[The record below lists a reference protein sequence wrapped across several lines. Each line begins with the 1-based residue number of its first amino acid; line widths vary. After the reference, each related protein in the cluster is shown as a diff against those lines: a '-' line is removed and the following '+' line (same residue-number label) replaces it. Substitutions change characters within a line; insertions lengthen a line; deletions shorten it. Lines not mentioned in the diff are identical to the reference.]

1 MNVTPASQKLIAS
14 LLLLALT
21 LIVFRQVGHHE
32 FINYDDPL
40 LITENRHIAEG
51 LTWDGVR
58 WAFTTHHALN
68 WHPLTWI
75 SHMLDVELFRFQ
87 PGAHHLSSLI
97 LHMANTLLLFLALHR
112 MTGTLWRAGFVAAF
126 FAVHPLHVESVAW
139 AAERKDVLSTFFWMA
154 ATLAYARY
162 AERPGGPA
170 YLLVMVLFIMGLLS
184 KPMVVTLPF
193 VFMLLDYW
201 PLRRLNGSHAGSGP
215 IFRLILE
222 KIPLLALSAASSVVT
237 IWAQRSWGA
246 IIPFDTL
253 PLTARIQNA
262 VLSYATYVAKTLWP
276 SGLAVFYPHP
286 RRIPWTDVTTAA
298 LFLAMISLGVAA
310 LRKNR
315 GYLPV
320 GWLWFLGTLVPV
332 IGLIQVGSQAM
343 ADRYTYIP
351 LIGIFIIGVWGLYDL
366 TGLALR
372 GRVIPKAVLGAAVVA
387 LAVTASVQVS
397 YWRDSVTLYRHALEM
412 TEQNGV
418 AHYNLGVALERLGD
432 TGRAM
437 EHYREAL
444 RINPRN
450 DMALNNLGR
459 VLAGQ
464 GRYGDAV
471 SCLKKALVLRP
482 ANVRART
489 NLGVVLSRVGQLRE
503 ALREHAE
510 AVRLDPRFV
519 TARYN
524 YGLLLGR
531 FERYAEAATQFRE
544 AVRLAPQRPIFRYYL
559 GLMCLK
565 TGDSGCARKAV
576 DTLRSQAPDLA
587 LKLEEQ
593 ILGPEA
599 PSS

>member
-1 MNVTPASQKLIAS
+1 
-14 LLLLALT
+14 
-21 LIVFRQVGHHE
+21 
-32 FINYDDPL
+32 
-40 LITENRHIAEG
+40 
-51 LTWDGVR
+51 
-58 WAFTTHHALN
+58 
-68 WHPLTWI
+68 
-75 SHMLDVELFRFQ
+75 
-87 PGAHHLSSLI
+87 
-97 LHMANTLLLFLALHR
+97 
-112 MTGTLWRAGFVAAF
+112 
-126 FAVHPLHVESVAW
+126 
-139 AAERKDVLSTFFWMA
+139 
-154 ATLAYARY
+154 
-162 AERPGGPA
+162 
-170 YLLVMVLFIMGLLS
+170 
-184 KPMVVTLPF
+184 
-193 VFMLLDYW
+193 
-201 PLRRLNGSHAGSGP
+201 
-215 IFRLILE
+215 
-222 KIPLLALSAASSVVT
+222 
-237 IWAQRSWGA
+237 
-246 IIPFDTL
+246 
-253 PLTARIQNA
+253 
-262 VLSYATYVAKTLWP
+262 
-276 SGLAVFYPHP
+276 
-286 RRIPWTDVTTAA
+286 
-298 LFLAMISLGVAA
+298 
-310 LRKNR
+310 
-315 GYLPV
+315 V